1 MKLVHQDW
9 EKAVILNDEKVPLIS
24 IENPLC
30 LYHTLKELEEE
41 SRTGIG
47 NFVLSEDSQI
57 LDMKKRF
64 LFVASPWDMDLNDR
78 KLTTKLL
85 LRLTGEAQNEIYERK
100 SEELCSAI
108 QNWLEE
114 LTMDMPLPV
123 TYDLDVDLEALLK
136 AFHVHLEEQG
146 ESLAEKML
154 IFMKSWDILCG
165 ETAFAFYGFRN
176 LMSPEERP
184 LFYENAKEENLNFVL
199 LEGPC
204 HDTIEAEDLFIIDKD
219 LCQIFE

>member
-9 EKAVILNDEKVPLIS
+9 EKPVIMDNEKVPLIS
-24 IENPLC
+24 VENPQC
-30 LYHTLKELEEE
+30 LYNTLKELEEE

-47 NFVLSEDSQI
+47 NFVLSEGSKI
-57 LDMKKRF
+57 LDMKKQF
-64 LFVASPWDMDLNDR
+64 FFVGSPWDMDLNDR
-78 KLTTKLL
+78 KLTTKLIACIK
-85 LRLTGEAQNEIYERK
+85 GKAQDEIYYRK
-100 SEELCSAI
+100 SEELCSTI
-108 QNWLEE
+108 QNCLEE

-123 TYDLDVDLEALLK
+123 AYDLDVDLEALFK
-136 AFHVHLEEQG
+136 ALHVHLEEQG

-154 IFMKSWDILCG
+154 TFMKSWDILCG

-176 LMSPEERP
+176 LMALEERP

-199 LEGPC
+199 IEGPC

>member
-24 IENPLC
+24 IENPQC
-30 LYHTLKELEEE
+30 LYHALKELEEE

-47 NFVLSEDSQI
+47 NFVLSEDGQI

-64 LFVASPWDMDLNDR
+64 LFMASPWDMDLNDR

-108 QNWLEE
+108 QN
-114 LTMDMPLPV
+114 
-123 TYDLDVDLEALLK
+123 
-136 AFHVHLEEQG
+136 
-146 ESLAEKML
+146 
-154 IFMKSWDILCG
+154 
-165 ETAFAFYGFRN
+165 
-176 LMSPEERP
+176 
-184 LFYENAKEENLNFVL
+184 
-199 LEGPC
+199 
-204 HDTIEAEDLFIIDKD
+204 
-219 LCQIFE
+219 

>member
-24 IENPLC
+24 IEKPQC

-108 QNWLEE
+108 QTWLEE

-146 ESLAEKML
+146 
-154 IFMKSWDILCG
+154 
-165 ETAFAFYGFRN
+165 
-176 LMSPEERP
+176 
-184 LFYENAKEENLNFVL
+184 
-199 LEGPC
+199 
-204 HDTIEAEDLFIIDKD
+204 
-219 LCQIFE
+219 

>member
-1 MKLVHQDW
+1 M
-9 EKAVILNDEKVPLIS
+9 
-24 IENPLC
+24 
-30 LYHTLKELEEE
+30 
-41 SRTGIG
+41 
-47 NFVLSEDSQI
+47 
-57 LDMKKRF
+57 
-64 LFVASPWDMDLNDR
+64 ASPWDMDLNDR

-85 LRLTGEAQNEIYERK
+85 LQLTGEAQNEIYERK

-176 LMSPEERP
+176 LMAPEERP
-184 LFYENAKEENLNFVL
+184 LFYENAKEENFNFVL
-199 LEGPC
+199 IEGPC